1 MYLTIFG
8 ISLGAWL
15 LFEIWV
21 LLRDRG
27 KETSAARAEALRT
40 FAALAI
46 AIALAMNVPGLA
58 PKFDVH
64 RDFPV
69 YFFTGIALVWIGMLY
84 RLWSVRTL
92 GAFFSPRLVIQK
104 GHSLITQGPYRFVRN
119 PSYTAALV
127 AMSGLGISLGN
138 GLSLAILLVTGLIV
152 YLGRIKSEE
161 KMLAEAFGRTY
172 AAYKRRSWALIPFV
186 W

>member
-1 MYLTIFG
+1 MYLTVFG

-27 KETSAARAEALRT
+27 KGINAARAEALRT

-46 AIALAMNVPGLA
+46 AIALAMNVPGIA
-58 PKFDVH
+58 PQFDVH
-64 RDFPV
+64 RNFPV

-92 GAFFSPRLVIQK
+92 GAFFSPRLLIQK
-104 GHSLITQGPYRFVRN
+104 SHNLITEGPYRFLRN
-119 PSYTAALV
+119 PSYAAALIM
-127 AMSGLGISLGN
+127 MSGLGISLGN

-161 KMLAEAFGRTY
+161 KMLLEAFGRTY
-172 AAYKRRSWALIPFV
+172 AAYKKRSWALIPFV

>member
-1 MYLTIFG
+1 MYLTVFG

-21 LLRDRG
+21 LLRDRA
-27 KETSAARAEALRT
+27 KEISGARAEALRT

-46 AIALAMNVPGLA
+46 AVALAMNIPGIA

-64 RDFPV
+64 RNFPV
-69 YFFTGIALVWIGMLY
+69 YFFMGIALVWIGMLY

-104 GHSLITQGPYRFVRN
+104 GHKLITEGPYRFIRN
-119 PSYTAALV
+119 PSYTAALIT
-127 AMSGLGISLGN
+127 MSGLGISLGN
-138 GLSLAILLVTGLIV
+138 GLSLAILLLTGLIV
-152 YLGRIKSEE
+152 YLGRIRSEE
-161 KMLAEAFGRTY
+161 RMLAEAFGSAY
-172 AAYKRRSWALIPFV
+172 EAYKKRTWSLIPFV